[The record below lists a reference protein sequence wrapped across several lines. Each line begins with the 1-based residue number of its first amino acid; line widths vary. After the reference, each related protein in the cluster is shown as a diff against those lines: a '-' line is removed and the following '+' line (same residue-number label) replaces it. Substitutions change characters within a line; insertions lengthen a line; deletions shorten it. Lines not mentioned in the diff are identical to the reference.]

1 MRVKILIVRLSYI
14 VPVHNET
21 RLLRDKL
28 DVLVHGLIARGGGE
42 AILVENGSAD
52 ASWELCQALEQEHH
66 ARAHEAHRHDERSDA
81 VVRAY
86 RVPAAGIGH
95 AYDLGLRKMLELHP
109 ASEDAERW
117 AVLTAADLPF
127 GFTDVE
133 AAAPYVHD
141 ARIMIGSKAH
151 PASRVDVNMD
161 RALASRA
168 YRLARRTVL
177 GSRVGD
183 SQGSILLRADLAREL
198 VPRIE
203 ARGFFYSTELVYFA
217 ERGGEVVREL
227 PITLDKNERKSSVKP
242 VQDGVRMMGQLLELR
257 ARTLFRKRS

>member
-1 MRVKILIVRLSYI
+1 MRFSYI

-21 RLLRDKL
+21 RLLREKL
-28 DVLVHGLIARGGGE
+28 DVLVRGLSERGGG
-42 AILVENGSAD
+42 AALLVENGSAD
-52 ASWELCQALEQEHH
+52 ASWQLCQALEQEYLS
-66 ARAHEAHRHDERSDA
+66 AKAV

-86 RVPAAGIGH
+86 RVPEAGIGH
-95 AYDLGLRKMLELHP
+95 AYDAGLRKMLDLHP
-109 ASEDAERW
+109 ISEDRERW

-133 AAAPYVHD
+133 AAAEYVQT

-151 PASRVDVNMD
+151 PDSRVDVNMD
-161 RALASRA
+161 RAVASRA
-168 YRLARRTVL
+168 YRFARRTVL

-198 VPRIE
+198 VPLIA

-217 ERGGEVVREL
+217 ERAGESVREL
-227 PITLDKNERKSSVKP
+227 PITLDKNDRKSSVKP
-242 VQDGVRMMGQLLELR
+242 VKDGVRMMGQLLELR
-257 ARTLFRKRS
+257 ARTLFRKRA

>member
-1 MRVKILIVRLSYI
+1 MRFSYI

-21 RLLRDKL
+21 RLLREKL
-28 DVLVHGLIARGGGE
+28 DVLVRGLDTRGGGE
-42 AILVENGSAD
+42 ALLVENGSAD
-52 ASWELCQALEQEHH
+52 ASWQLCQTLEQEYLGN
-66 ARAHEAHRHDERSDA
+66 A
-81 VVRAY
+81 VAVRAY
-86 RVPAAGIGH
+86 RVPEAGIGH
-95 AYDLGLRKMLELHP
+95 AYDAGLRKMLDLHP
-109 ASEDAERW
+109 ISEDHERW

-133 AAAPYVHD
+133 AAENYVQT

-151 PASRVDVNMD
+151 PESRVDVNMD

-183 SQGSILLRADLAREL
+183 SQGSILVRADLAREL
-198 VPRIE
+198 VPLIA

-217 ERGGEVVREL
+217 EQKGEHVREL

-242 VQDGVRMMGQLLELR
+242 VKDGVRMMGQLLELR
-257 ARTLFRKRS
+257 ARTLFRRRA

>member
-1 MRVKILIVRLSYI
+1 MRFSYI

-21 RLLRDKL
+21 RLLRTKL
-28 DVLVHGLIARGGGE
+28 EVLVRGLGERGGGE
-42 AILVENGSAD
+42 ALLVENGSAD
-52 ASWELCQALEQEHH
+52 ASWDLCQELEREYAGKAESKQ
-66 ARAHEAHRHDERSDA
+66 DA
-81 VVRAY
+81 KQDANQDAGVVVRAY
-86 RVPAAGIGH
+86 RVPVAGIGH
-95 AYDLGLRKMLELHP
+95 AYDMGLRKMLELHP
-109 ASEDAERW
+109 VSEDRERW
-117 AVLTAADLPF
+117 AILTAADLPF

-141 ARIMIGSKAH
+141 TRIMIGSKAH
-151 PASRVDVNMD
+151 PDSRVDVNMD

-198 VPRIE
+198 VPKVA

-217 ERGGEVVREL
+217 ERSGEHVREL

-242 VQDGVRMMGQLLELR
+242 VKDGLRMMGQLLELR
-257 ARTLFRKRS
+257 ARTLFRS